1 MRPNRIIVGEVR
13 GAEAIDML
21 QALNTGH
28 DGSLSTG
35 HANSSRD
42 MLLRLETMAL
52 MGYDSLLL
60 HAPMLYFAMG
70 KEWEGSIL
78 KINYNAWNC
87 LDLGQFHILF

>member
-1 MRPNRIIVGEVR
+1 M
-13 GAEAIDML
+13 A
-21 QALNTGH
+21 
-28 DGSLSTG
+28 
-35 HANSSRD
+35 
-42 MLLRLETMAL
+42 LRLPLITSDEVKALTETMAL
-52 MGYDSLLL
+52 MGYDRLLL